1 MSQPSIRVMIADD
14 HPVIRN
20 GLTTMVN
27 YTPNMEIIAEAATGN
42 EAVEQF
48 RQSQPDVTLM
58 DLRMPEMGGVDAIIA
73 IRQEF
78 PNARII
84 ILTTYEGDEDVYRGL
99 QSGASGYIFKNVSM
113 DEIVKAIQTVHS
125 GKKYI
130 PPEVGEKL
138 SERLSRPQLTRR
150 EQEVLQLVAQGK
162 TNQDIADELHLSESA
177 IKYHVNNILSKL
189 GVSDRTQ
196 ATIVAIKRGLVKL

>member
-20 GLTTMVN
+20 GLTTMVT
-27 YTPNMEIIAEAATGN
+27 YTPNMEVIAEATTGS

-48 RQSQPDVTLM
+48 RQHQPDVTLM

-99 QSGASGYIFKNVSM
+99 QSGASGYIFKNVPM

-162 TNQDIADELHLSESA
+162 TNQDIANELHLSESA

-196 ATIVAIKRGLVKL
+196 ATIAAIKRGFVNL